1 MVPSKIMKK
10 VLTPKDLQNQCSCGD
25 TGNKKLKEKIR
36 RSQSWWASVR
46 LHEVNISNNE
56 LDTSD

>member
-1 MVPSKIMKK
+1 MKK

-46 LHEVNISNNE
+46 LHEVNIRNNE